1 MENYEVTIKLNDS
14 KQPDSEIIMAFLN
27 AEGFD
32 GFIEESDSIRAYI
45 DKSCITEPEIDAV
58 FSSSPLLQSLRYT
71 IRTLENK
78 NWNEEWEKN
87 FFKTIRVGDK
97 CLILSSF
104 HLNEAPADYE
114 ILIDPK
120 MSFGTG
126 HHSTT
131 HLMISELLDTEVQN
145 KAMLDMGCGTGI
157 LAILAAKMG
166 CQHIEA
172 IDIDEWAYNNTLEN
186 IGINN
191 VSGISVFK
199 GGAELLT
206 KQQFDLI
213 LANINRN
220 ILLDDMQKYAGVFI
234 KGGMIYFSG
243 FYLSDLASIIAEASQ
258 HNLQYKHHRVMN
270 EWTMAV
276 FEKRRGE

>member
-1 MENYEVTIKLNDS
+1 MHNHEVTIKLAESNGIDA
-14 KQPDSEIIMAFLN
+14 EIIMALLT

-32 GFIEESDSIRAYI
+32 GFIEEKDNIRAYI
-45 DKSCITEPEIDAV
+45 DKSILTEAQIDAI
-58 FSSSPLLQSLRYT
+58 FASTPQLLALRYT
-71 IRTLENK
+71 IATLENK

-87 FFKTIRVGDK
+87 FFKPIRVGNK
-97 CLILSSF
+97 CLIRSSF

-131 HLMISELLDTEVQN
+131 HLMISELLDTDIQN
-145 KAMLDMGCGTGI
+145 KTMLDMGCGTGI

-206 KQQFDLI
+206 IQQFDLI

-220 ILLDDMQKYAGVFI
+220 ILLDDMQKYAGVLVN
-234 KGGMIYFSG
+234 GGMIYFSG

-258 HNLQYKHHRVMN
+258 HNLHYKHHRVMN

-276 FEKRRGE
+276 FEKRGGE

>member
-1 MENYEVTIKLNDS
+1 MENYEVTIKLAESNVADA
-14 KQPDSEIIMAFLN
+14 EIIMALLT

-32 GFIEESDSIRAYI
+32 GFIEEKDNIRAYA
-45 DKSCITEPEIDAV
+45 DKQILTEIDIDTIFA
-58 FSSSPLLQSLRYT
+58 SNPLLQPLSYT
-71 IRTLENK
+71 VSTLENK

-87 FFKTIRVGDK
+87 FFKPIRVGNE
-97 CLILSSF
+97 CLIRSSF
-104 HLNEAPADYE
+104 HTNEEPARYE

-131 HLMISELLDTEVQN
+131 YLMISELLQSNVEGKTL
-145 KAMLDMGCGTGI
+145 LDMGCGTGI

-166 CQHIEA
+166 CKNIEA
-172 IDIDEWAYNNTLEN
+172 IDIDEWAYNNTIEN
-186 IGINN
+186 ITINN
-191 VSGISVFK
+191 VSGITVYK
-199 GGAELLT
+199 GGAELLNT
-206 KQQFDLI
+206 QQFDLI

-220 ILLDDMQKYAGVFI
+220 ILLDDMHKYATVLVV
-234 KGGMIYFSG
+234 GGKIYFSG

-258 HNLQYKHHRVMN
+258 HNLHYKHHRVMN

-276 FEKRRGE
+276 FEKRGNE